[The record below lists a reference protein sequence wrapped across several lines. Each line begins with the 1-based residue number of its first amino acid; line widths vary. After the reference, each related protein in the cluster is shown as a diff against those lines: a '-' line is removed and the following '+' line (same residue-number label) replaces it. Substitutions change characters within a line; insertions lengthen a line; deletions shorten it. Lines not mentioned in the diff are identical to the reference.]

1 MTQFNANNQGYVT
14 GKYPLL
20 LGEEMGLADS
30 VNVTYPNIEN
40 LYQKQLSQIWNE
52 FEVDITQDRMDMVN
66 LPYSIVR
73 PMQQNIMWQALA
85 DAVAAR
91 SISSLLMK
99 WVSNPEFEHL
109 INLWSFFE
117 TIHNRTYAHIIKQT
131 FEDPSDMMRE
141 TYENAA
147 VLMRSEAIVRAFD
160 ALEALTDEHTYL
172 EKQVAILN
180 GFVALF
186 ALESIAFMASFSVT
200 FGIAELGVFQGISQL
215 VTLICRDEVVHTH
228 MGLEVMETLRSKEG
242 WKPVFELCR
251 EQHLEMLNEIVQQE
265 LDFAEHI
272 FKDGSIPGMSEKLL
286 KEEVCFLA
294 YPTYQ
299 FFGMGAEFPFQRV
312 DSEPLTYMSKY
323 IDSSSIQVAAQ
334 ELQLTAYQVGIIKDD
349 ITGLEMDFSD
359 ESLGLDLKA

>member
-1 MTQFNANNQGYVT
+1 MTQFNANNKGYQN
-14 GKYPLL
+14 GHYPLL
-20 LGEEMGLADS
+20 LGEQMGLADS
-30 VNVTYPNIEN
+30 VNVSYPRIEA
-40 LYQKQLSQIWNE
+40 LYQRQLSQIWNE

-73 PMQQNIMWQALA
+73 PVQQNIMWQALA

-141 TYENAA
+141 TYENRE

-160 ALEALTDEHTYL
+160 ALEALKDEDSYKD
-172 EKQVAILN
+172 KQIAILN

-200 FGIAELGVFQGISQL
+200 FGVAELGVFQGISQL
-215 VTLICRDEVVHTH
+215 VTLICRDEVLHTH
-228 MGLEVMETLRSKEG
+228 MGLEVMDTLRNKEG
-242 WKPVFELCR
+242 WGPIFELCR

-265 LDFAEHI
+265 LDFATHI
-272 FKDGSIPGMSEKLL
+272 FKDGAIPGMSEQLL
-286 KEEVCFLA
+286 QQEVCFLA

-299 FFGMGAEFPFQRV
+299 FFGMGEEFPFEKV
-312 DSEPLTYMSKY
+312 ESEPLTYMSKY

-349 ITGLEMDFSD
+349 TTGLEIDFSD
-359 ESLGLDLKA
+359 DSLGLSLA